1 MKRFLALAAF
11 LALTASFVLL
21 RDRAV
26 GQTPAA
32 APPDPHQVMLKTYCV
47 GCHNG
52 RLKTGGLVLEGL
64 STERVSSDAATWEKV
79 LKKLRGRLM
88 PPPGLPQPQQ
98 KDIDSFTAYMENALD
113 TQVKGPKAGF
123 VPIQRLNRTE
133 YAASVKALIGVDV
146 NEKDILP
153 QDIQVEGFDNIAEA
167 LRTSPAFL
175 DQYMT
180 AARHLA
186 KAGVGNMAP
195 PISSWTFQ
203 IEGNQDPA
211 LPFPAGMRGGIK
223 FTHSVP
229 ADGDYRFSF
238 FDLDIG
244 LYNRQMQN
252 SETLVLL
259 VDGKPV
265 FKGDL
270 GGEHDLW
277 LANVKGTDGWQQ
289 ILDRFQKI
297 PVKLLAGE
305 HEIMAGFIQRSR
317 VESDD
322 NVGGGAGGFGGGPG
336 GPVPIASFRR
346 GIDILEIKGPYNP
359 TGITK
364 SKTRPMIFVCEP
376 RASAQ
381 GQGSVV
387 RGDDKAELPCAKQ
400 IAQNLAHRAYGRPV
414 TEADMTYLMRFY
426 NEGRLENQPFDS
438 GVEELVAGVLTSPDF
453 LYRSI
458 RGSKTAGPKTAEFAL
473 TDLELAK
480 RLSFFLWNT
489 PPDAELLKLAETN
502 SLTKPGAVNAQVKRM
517 LADPKA
523 SSLVSGFAMKWLNLN
538 TLDSVVPDAK
548 IFQGF
553 NTTLRRDFEQEA
565 ELFLSSI
572 LLDNRS
578 VLDLLT
584 SDQTFMNNRLARH
597 YGVQNGPT
605 TSAFKPVTL
614 TDPARF
620 GLLGKAA
627 VLMRTSYG
635 DRTSPVLRG
644 AWVLDKLIG
653 TPPTPPPPTVVA
665 NLDQK
670 PGEAPKTVRA
680 RLEQHR
686 DNATCKMCHGVIDP
700 TGLALENFDAIGRFR
715 KTDAQANNA
724 PIDAS
729 TVMANGTKIDGPVQL
744 REELASHPES
754 FVESLTEKLMMYSV
768 NRQLEYFDM
777 PQVRKIVRDAKKD
790 NYTFASLISGV
801 VNSDAFRKQ
810 GLPGKTVP
818 KPTIQAKAEP
828 VAEKLPAASSM
839 KAAAARSGPD
849 RIESKPES
857 K

>member
-1 MKRFLALAAF
+1 MKYFPGLGAIM
-11 LALTASFVLL
+11 ALTASL
-21 RDRAV
+21 AA
-26 GQTPAA
+26 GQTAA
-32 APPDPHQVMLKTYCV
+32 APASDPNRAMLYTYCV
-47 GCHNG
+47 TCHSAK
-52 RLKTGGLVLEGL
+52 LKTGGLTLEG
-64 STERVSSDAATWEKV
+64 VSLQQVTADAATWEKV

-88 PPPGLPQPQQ
+88 PPPGLPQPPQ

-113 TQVKGPKAGF
+113 GQAKGAKAGY

-146 NEKDILP
+146 DEKEILP
-153 QDIQVEGFDNIAEA
+153 QDVQIEGFDNIAEA

-175 DQYMT
+175 DQYLT

-195 PISSWTFQ
+195 PISSVTFQ
-203 IEGNQDPA
+203 TEGNQDPA
-211 LPFPAGMRGGIK
+211 LPFPAGMRGGVK

-229 ADGDYRFSF
+229 ADGEYRFSF

-252 SETLVLL
+252 STTLVMLI
-259 VDGKPV
+259 DGKPV

-277 LANVKGTDGWQQ
+277 LANVKGTDGWQK
-289 ILDRFQKI
+289 ILDRFQHI

-322 NVGGGAGGFGGGPG
+322 NVGTGGGVGGA
-336 GPVPIASFRR
+336 VPMAGFRR

-359 TGITK
+359 TGITN
-364 SKTRPMIFVCEP
+364 SRTRPMIFVCDP
-376 RASAQ
+376 AKV
-381 GQGSVV
+381 G
-387 RGDDKAELPCAKQ
+387 ELPCARQ

-414 TEADMTYLMRFY
+414 TEADLAYLMRFY

-438 GVEELVAGVLTSPDF
+438 GVEEIVAGVLSSPDF

-458 RGSKTAGPKTAEFAL
+458 RGPKGVVKTSEFAL

-489 PPDAELLKLAETN
+489 PPDAELLKLAESN
-502 SLTKPGAVNAQVKRM
+502 GLTKPGVVNAQVKRM

-523 SSLVSGFAMKWLNLN
+523 SSLVNGFAMKWLNLN

-553 NTTLRRDFEQEA
+553 NATLRNDFLKESEM
-565 ELFLSSI
+565 FLSSI
-572 LLDNRS
+572 LLEDKS
-578 VLDLLT
+578 VLELLT
-584 SDQTFMNNRLARH
+584 SDETFMNNRLARH
-597 YGVQNGPT
+597 YGIQNGPS
-605 TSAFKPVTL
+605 TSAFKEVML
-614 TDPARF
+614 TDPNRF

-644 AWVLDKLIG
+644 AWVLDKIVG
-653 TPPTPPPPTVVA
+653 TPPPPPPPVVPA
-665 NLDQK
+665 LAQNSA
-670 PGEAPKTVRA
+670 EAPTTVRA

-686 DNATCKMCHGVIDP
+686 DNFACKQCHGVIDP

-715 KTDAQANNA
+715 KTDAQAKNA

-729 TVMANGTKIDGPVQL
+729 TVMPSGTKINGPVEL
-744 REELASHPES
+744 RQELASHPEA
-754 FVESLTEKLMMYSV
+754 FVEALTDRLMMYAV
-768 NRQLEYFDM
+768 NRPLEYFDM
-777 PQVRKIVRDAKKD
+777 PQVRRIARAAKKD
-790 NYTFASLISGV
+790 NYTFASLISGI
-801 VNSDAFRKQ
+801 VNTDAFRKQ
-810 GLPGKTVP
+810 ALPVKGSPKISEPTTSGKLPG
-818 KPTIQAKAEP
+818 
-828 VAEKLPAASSM
+828 ASAV
-839 KAAAARSGPD
+839 KAAAAPGASN
-849 RIESKPES
+849 
-857 K
+857 

>member
-1 MKRFLALAAF
+1 MRRFVFLSALAA
-11 LALTASFVLL
+11 LIAAPVLL
-21 RDRAV
+21 PDRAA
-26 GQTPAA
+26 GQTPANA
-32 APPDPHQVMLKTYCV
+32 TDPHRAMLNTYCV
-47 GCHNG
+47 GCHSAK
-52 RLKTGGLVLEGL
+52 LKTGGLVLEGL
-64 STERVSSDAATWEKV
+64 STQQVQADAAVWEKV

-88 PPPGLPQPQQ
+88 PPPGLPQPPQ
-98 KDIDSFTAYMENALD
+98 KDIDAFTMYMENALD
-113 TQVKGPKAGF
+113 TQVKGPKAGY

-146 NEKDILP
+146 DEKEILP
-153 QDIQVEGFDNIAEA
+153 QDVQVDGFDNIAEA

-175 DQYMT
+175 DQYLT

-195 PISSWTFQ
+195 PIASVTFQ
-203 IEGNQDPA
+203 TEGYQDPA
-211 LPFPAGMRGGIK
+211 LPFPAGMRGGVK
-223 FTHSVP
+223 FTHKAP
-229 ADGDYRFSF
+229 ADGEYRFSF

-252 SETLVLL
+252 TTTLVLL
-259 VDGKPV
+259 IDGKPV

-289 ILDRFQKI
+289 ILDRFQHI

-305 HEIMAGFIQRSR
+305 HEIMAGFIQRSH

-322 NVGGGAGGFGGGPG
+322 NVGSGGGVGGA
-336 GPVPIASFRR
+336 VPMAGFRR
-346 GIDILEIKGPYNP
+346 GIDIMEIKGPYNP
-359 TGITK
+359 TGITN
-364 SKTRPMIFVCEP
+364 STTRPMIFVCDP
-376 RASAQ
+376 KKI
-381 GQGSVV
+381 G
-387 RGDDKAELPCAKQ
+387 ELPCARQ
-400 IAQNLAHRAYGRPV
+400 IAQNLAHRAYARPV
-414 TEADMTYLMRFY
+414 TEADMAYLMRFY
-426 NEGRLENQPFDS
+426 NEGRLDNQPFDS
-438 GVEELVAGVLTSPDF
+438 GVEEIVAGVLSSPDF
-453 LYRSI
+453 LYRAI
-458 RGSKTAGPKTAEFAL
+458 RGPKPAVKTGEFTL

-489 PPDAELLKLAETN
+489 PPDAELLKLAEAN
-502 SLTKPGAVNAQVKRM
+502 GLTKPGVLNAQVKRM

-523 SSLVSGFAMKWLNLN
+523 SSLVNGFALKWLNLN

-553 NTTLRRDFEQEA
+553 NATLRGDFLKES

-572 LLDNRS
+572 LLEDKS
-578 VLDLLT
+578 VLELLT

-597 YGVQNGPT
+597 YGIQSGPS
-605 TSAFKPVTL
+605 TSAFKEVTL
-614 TDPARF
+614 TDPDRF

-644 AWVLDKLIG
+644 AWVLDKITG

-686 DNATCKMCHGVIDP
+686 DNPTCKMCHGVIDP

-715 KTDAQANNA
+715 KTDAQANNT

-729 TVMANGTKIDGPVQL
+729 TVMPSGVKIDGPVEL
-744 REELASHPES
+744 RQELASHPEA
-754 FVESLTEKLMMYSV
+754 FVESLTERLLMYAV
-768 NRQLEYFDM
+768 NRRLEYFDM
-777 PQVRKIVRDAKKD
+777 PQVRRIARDAKKD
-790 NYTFASLISGV
+790 NYTFASLVLGI
-801 VNSDAFRKQ
+801 VNTDAFRKQ
-810 GLPGKTVP
+810 GVAVRMP
-818 KPTIQAKAEP
+818 AKAAAP
-828 VAEKLPAASSM
+828 VSQATPEKLPVASAIKS
-839 KAAAARSGPD
+839 AEARSASAATPT
-849 RIESKPES
+849 EQK
-857 K
+857 

>member
-1 MKRFLALAAF
+1 MLDRRLQTALV
-11 LALTASFVLL
+11 ALIASLVLL
-21 RDRAV
+21 QDRAA
-26 GQTPAA
+26 GQTPPAA
-32 APPDPHQVMLKTYCV
+32 AADASGAMLKTYCV
-47 GCHNG
+47 VCHSA

-64 STERVSSDAATWEKV
+64 STQQVAADAAVWEKV

-88 PPPGLPQPQQ
+88 PPPGLPQPPQ
-98 KDIDSFTAYMENALD
+98 KDIDSFTASIENALD
-113 TQVKGPKAGF
+113 EQATQAKGPQAGY

-146 NEKDILP
+146 DEKEILP
-153 QDIQVEGFDNIAEA
+153 QDVQVEGFDNIAEA

-175 DQYMT
+175 DQYLT

-195 PISSWTFQ
+195 PISSVTFQ
-203 IEGNQDPA
+203 TEGNQDPA
-211 LPFPAGMRGGIK
+211 LPFPAGMRGGVK
-223 FTHSVP
+223 FTHRVP
-229 ADGDYRFSF
+229 ADGEYRFSF

-252 SETLVLL
+252 KETLVLL

-265 FKGDL
+265 FQGDL

-297 PVKLLAGE
+297 PIKLLAGE
-305 HEIMAGFIQRSR
+305 HEIMAGFIQRSH

-322 NVGGGAGGFGGGPG
+322 NVGAGGGVGGA
-336 GPVPIASFRR
+336 VPIAGFRR

-359 TGITK
+359 TGITN
-364 SKTRPMIFVCEP
+364 SQTRPMIFVCDP
-376 RASAQ
+376 
-381 GQGSVV
+381 
-387 RGDDKAELPCAKQ
+387 KAIGELPCARQ
-400 IAQNLAHRAYGRPV
+400 IARNLAHRAYSRPV
-414 TEADMTYLMRFY
+414 TDADMAYLMRFY
-426 NEGRLENQPFDS
+426 NEGRLDNQPFDS
-438 GVEELVAGVLTSPDF
+438 GVEEIVAGVLASPDF
-453 LYRSI
+453 LYRAIHGQISH
-458 RGSKTAGPKTAEFAL
+458 GPKTTVKASESAL
-473 TDLELAK
+473 TDLELAR

-489 PPDAELLKLAETN
+489 PPDAELLKLAESN
-502 SLTKPGAVNAQVKRM
+502 GLTKPGVVNAQVKRM

-538 TLDSVVPDAK
+538 SLDSVQPDAK
-548 IFQGF
+548 IFRDF
-553 NTTLRRDFEQEA
+553 NATLRGDFLKES

-572 LLDNRS
+572 LLESSEGNARS

-584 SDQTFMNNRLARH
+584 SDQTFVNNRLARY
-597 YGVQNGPT
+597 YGIQNGPG
-605 TSAFKPVTL
+605 TSAFKEVTL
-614 TDPARF
+614 TDPNRF

-644 AWVLDKLIG
+644 AWVLDKLVG
-653 TPPTPPPPTVVA
+653 TPPAPPPPTVVA

-686 DNATCKMCHGVIDP
+686 DNPTCRMCHGVIDP

-724 PIDAS
+724 AIDAS
-729 TVMANGTKIDGPVQL
+729 TVMPNGKKINGPVEL
-744 REELASHPES
+744 REELASHPEA
-754 FVESLTEKLMMYSV
+754 FVESLTERLLMYAV
-768 NRQLEYFDM
+768 NRRLEYFDM
-777 PQVRKIVRDAKKD
+777 PQVRRIARDAKKD
-790 NYTFASLISGV
+790 NYTFASLVLGI
-801 VNSDAFRKQ
+801 VNTDAFRKQ
-810 GLPGKTVP
+810 GLPEKTAP
-818 KPTIQAKAEP
+818 KLSAPSTSREP
-828 VAEKLPAASSM
+828 SAAPVKVASVNAA
-839 KAAAARSGPD
+839 APINAAARVASN
-849 RIESKPES
+849 
-857 K
+857 

>member
-1 MKRFLALAAF
+1 MKRFVCLSALAA
-11 LALTASFVLL
+11 LIASFALL
-21 RDRAV
+21 QDRAI
-26 GQTPAA
+26 GQTAAAA
-32 APPDPHQVMLKTYCV
+32 APDPHRAMLTQYCV
-47 GCHNG
+47 GCHNS
-52 RLKTGGLVLEGL
+52 RAKTGGLVLEGL
-64 STERVSSDAATWEKV
+64 STKQVAANATIWEKS
-79 LKKLRGRLM
+79 LKKLRGHLM
-88 PPPGLPQPQQ
+88 PPPGLPQPPQ
-98 KDIDSFTAYMENALD
+98 KDIDAFTAYMETALD
-113 TQVKGPKAGF
+113 ASANGPKAGY

-146 NEKDILP
+146 NEKEILP

-167 LRTSPAFL
+167 LTTSPAFL

-186 KAGVGNMAP
+186 RAGVGNMAP
-195 PISSWTFQ
+195 PISSMMFQ
-203 IEGNQDPA
+203 TEGNQDPA
-211 LPFPAGMRGGIK
+211 LPFPAGMRGGVK
-223 FTHSVP
+223 FTTSVP
-229 ADGDYRFSF
+229 ADGEYRFSF

-252 SETLVLL
+252 STTLVLL
-259 VDGKPV
+259 VDGKRV

-277 LANVKGTDGWQQ
+277 LANVKGSDGWQQ

-322 NVGGGAGGFGGGPG
+322 NVGAGGGVGGA
-336 GPVPIASFRR
+336 VPAAGFRR

-359 TGITK
+359 TGITN
-364 SKTRPMIFVCEP
+364 SKTRPMIFVCDP
-376 RASAQ
+376 KTA
-381 GQGSVV
+381 G
-387 RGDDKAELPCAKQ
+387 ELPCARQ
-400 IAQNLAHRAYGRPV
+400 IAQNLAHRAYARPI
-414 TEADMTYLMRFY
+414 TEADMAYLMRFY
-426 NEGRLENQPFDS
+426 NEGRLDNQPFDS
-438 GVEELVAGVLTSPDF
+438 GVEQIVAAVLASPDF

-458 RGSKTAGPKTAEFAL
+458 RGPKTAVKTTQFAL

-489 PPDAELLKLAETN
+489 PPDAELLKLAESN
-502 SLTKPGAVNAQVKRM
+502 GLSKPGVVNAQVKRM

-538 TLDSVVPDAK
+538 TLDSVQPDAR

-553 NTTLRRDFEQEA
+553 NATLRRDFQQEA
-565 ELFLSSI
+565 EMFLSSI
-572 LLDNRS
+572 LLDNKS

-597 YGVQNGPT
+597 YGIQNGPS
-605 TSAFKPVTL
+605 TSAFKPVTV
-614 TDPARF
+614 TDPTRF

-653 TPPTPPPPTVVA
+653 TPPPPPPPTVVA

-680 RLEQHR
+680 RLELHR
-686 DNATCKMCHGVIDP
+686 DNPTCKMCHGVIDP
-700 TGLALENFDAIGRFR
+700 TGLALENFDSIGRFR
-715 KTDAQANNA
+715 QTDPQANNTM
-724 PIDAS
+724 IDAS
-729 TVMANGTKIDGPVQL
+729 TVMASGVKINGPVEL
-744 REELASHPES
+744 RQELANHPES
-754 FVESLTEKLMMYSV
+754 FVISMTEKLMMYSV
-768 NRQLEYFDM
+768 NRPLQYFDM
-777 PQVRKIVRDAKKD
+777 PQIRKIVRDAKKD
-790 NYTFASLISGV
+790 NYTFASLVLGI
-801 VNSDAFRKQ
+801 VNTDAFRKQ
-810 GLPGKTVP
+810 GLAVKTAP
-818 KPTIQAKAEP
+818 KAAPTAVSAKSQTTGD
-828 VAEKLPAASSM
+828 KLPVSSSI
-839 KAAAARSGPD
+839 KAAAAPALTPATQGK
-849 RIESKPES
+849 SK
-857 K
+857 